1 MRAADLLG
9 EALHLPEHEARRLLL
24 LALDS
29 DATALV
35 SNPDLPD
42 EVMRRFRRSVERR
55 TRGEPLQYIEGTV
68 DFGPLRLGSDR
79 RALIPRPE
87 TEQLW
92 ELVTTLAGGFDAI
105 VDLCTGS
112 GNLALALKATFDNA
126 TVLATDTS
134 PDALSLARESAS
146 ELGLAV
152 NFLEGDLFAPLPIG
166 LRRSVDLI
174 VSNPPYVALGDWD
187 SLPLEVRDHEPREAL
202 VAGED
207 GLEVI
212 RRIADEAGDWLRPGG
227 LLICEIGETQGEA
240 CRRLFAGY
248 SPDIC
253 TDLAGKDRFV
263 IGRAPMQ
270 VDLH

>member
-1 MRAADLLG
+1 MRAADLLV
-9 EALHLPEHEARRLLL
+9 EAAHLPWHEARRLLL

-35 SNPDLPD
+35 SNPDVPD
-42 EVMRRFRRSVERR
+42 ELTRRFRESVERR

-68 DFGPLRLGSDR
+68 HFGPLIMRSDR

-92 ELVTTLAGGFDAI
+92 EMATALAEDADAI

-112 GNLALALKATFDNA
+112 GNLALALKAAFGNA
-126 TVLATDTS
+126 TVIATDTS
-134 PDALSLARESAS
+134 PAALSLAREIAS

-152 NFLEGDLFAPLPIG
+152 DFLEGDLLDPLPVT

-187 SLPLEVRDHEPREAL
+187 SLPAEVRDHEPKEAL

-207 GLEVI
+207 GLDVL
-212 RRIADEAGDWLRPGG
+212 RRIADEAALWLRPGG
-227 LLICEIGETQGEA
+227 AIICEIGAEQGEA
-240 CRRLFAGY
+240 CRELFAAY
-248 SPDIC
+248 SPDILQ
-253 TDLAGKDRFV
+253 DLSGRDRFV
-263 IGRAPMQ
+263 LGRAPMPIY
-270 VDLH
+270 LH